1 MAIGDKKYDLEI
13 NDSEFERIGWQ
24 NARYRGTKLTS
35 NKINKFTEGD
45 ITFGREPV
53 IEQFSRTIYVF
64 NQADNSFESLAGT
77 FYPTTDEFN
86 QTLNDKKIVGAT
98 RFKID
103 RAITFTI
110 GNPRDF
116 SQIEPG
122 ADKDDPS
129 FHSFDTL
136 VKTDLALLNSCS
148 VRFFDNANNG
158 FVRPKYTVG
167 YNRGDFKPAV
177 AFFQSASTST
187 NVSASINQSS
197 FRYDAGNN
205 SRLYINPNV
214 EDWFIAQNGASGSQG
229 TLGGGNTAITIT
241 HLGDKDQVNSVEG
254 YFFGLSKR
262 LLPKNDSYYI
272 SFNQGIKGSGTLNE
286 KNLIKAF
293 DIHELADSGSNI
305 DLVHN
310 NFNIKEVGRY
320 NGKFGATYDG
330 ASEEEFI
337 LFRERKTNNT
347 IHLNFN
353 LETEAPAGVG
363 NGGVIIPSNLH
374 PDIKEQLSVYL
385 FNAGLGPEGGS
396 SANFSLG
403 SNVSAVQNQDTTTQQ
418 TPVFQITNT
427 TQLETAGDAPGDREP
442 TSSEDETENVSV
454 NVIGPPGTD
463 SAGTGTSR
471 GE

>member
-1 MAIGDKKYDLEI
+1 MAIGDKSYTVEI
-13 NDSEFERIGWQ
+13 NDSEFEREGWK
-24 NARYRGTKLTS
+24 NARYKGTKLTAA
-35 NKINKFTEGD
+35 KINNFRAGD
-45 ITFGREPV
+45 ISFGREPV
-53 IEQFSRTIYVF
+53 IEQFSKTIYVF

-103 RAITFTI
+103 RAVTFNI
-110 GNPRDF
+110 GNPSDF

-122 ADKDDPS
+122 NDSNDPT
-129 FHSFDTL
+129 FNYFDTL
-136 VKTDLALLNSCS
+136 VKTDFSLFSSCS
-148 VRFFDNANNG
+148 VKFFDNTNNA
-158 FVRPKYTVG
+158 FVKPSYIVG
-167 YNRGDFKPAV
+167 YNRGGFSPA
-177 AFFQSASTST
+177 ATFFQSGSTST

-330 ASEEEFI
+330 A
-337 LFRERKTNNT
+337 
-347 IHLNFN
+347 
-353 LETEAPAGVG
+353 
-363 NGGVIIPSNLH
+363 
-374 PDIKEQLSVYL
+374 
-385 FNAGLGPEGGS
+385 
-396 SANFSLG
+396 
-403 SNVSAVQNQDTTTQQ
+403 
-418 TPVFQITNT
+418 
-427 TQLETAGDAPGDREP
+427 
-442 TSSEDETENVSV
+442 
-454 NVIGPPGTD
+454 
-463 SAGTGTSR
+463 
-471 GE
+471 